1 MAALLP
7 LRPTPALRGCG
18 EMAGSPGDL
27 GLPRGGPRAR
37 PGRHVTALS
46 RLWAAVPAGAGLRRG
61 LPRPSPHPAAQL
73 LRTSA
78 RASGSERRSAGASAR
93 WRLGWPRRVL
103 RPGGLAAAWK
113 GPGGRGYREAEGG
126 PCRLVT
132 VGGVEAAL
140 RELGLHGLGEEPEA

>member
-1 MAALLP
+1 
-7 LRPTPALRGCG
+7 
-18 EMAGSPGDL
+18 MAGSPGDL